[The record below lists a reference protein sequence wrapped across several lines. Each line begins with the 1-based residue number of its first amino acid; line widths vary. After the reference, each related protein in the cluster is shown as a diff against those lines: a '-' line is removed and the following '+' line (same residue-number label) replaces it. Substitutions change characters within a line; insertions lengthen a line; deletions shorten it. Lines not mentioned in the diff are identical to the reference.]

1 MPPAP
6 GGTVHLADGRR
17 LAYDELGAPHGQPI
31 VYLHGCPDC
40 RLTRHP
46 DDGLAATVGVRLI
59 AVDRPGYG
67 GSDAPRDWTRRSMA
81 GDVVALL
88 EHLGIDRCAVLGWS
102 SGGQIALASAAV
114 APERVAAVGL
124 VASTAPTP
132 FDGDAGAVAQDM
144 LPFVAPE
151 GLDAELA
158 LEHIREAKSDAYLRD
173 LDSIPA
179 LAGRLAL
186 AMQAAI
192 ANGSSGAEFDLRNLM
207 TPWDVDLG
215 TIGMPVSLWYGALD
229 DVVAPAV
236 GQALAD
242 ALPNSRLEIVE
253 GASHLLLLT
262 QWTTLLDSLARQLE
276 MEEPSCR

>member
-1 MPPAP
+1 MPAAP
-6 GGTVHLADGRR
+6 SGVLELTDGRR
-17 LAYDELGAPHGQPI
+17 LTYDDVGALDGRPI

-46 DDGLAATVGVRLI
+46 DDGIPATIGVRLI

-81 GDVVALL
+81 EDILALL
-88 EHLGIDRCAVLGWS
+88 DDLGIDRCAVLGWS
-102 SGGQIALASAAV
+102 SGGQIALACAAV

-151 GLDAELA
+151 GLDAALA
-158 LEHIREAKSDAYLRD
+158 LEHIREAKSEAYLHD
-173 LDSIPA
+173 LDSIPD
-179 LAGRLAL
+179 LDGQLAL

-192 ANGSSGAEFDLRNLM
+192 ARGSSGAEFDLRNLM

-215 TIGMPVSLWYGALD
+215 AISVPVLLWYGALD
-229 DVVAPAV
+229 DVVDPAV
-236 GQALAD
+236 GATLAS
-242 ALPNSRLEIVE
+242 ALPNSRLETVD

-262 QWTTLLDSLARQLE
+262 HWTTLLDSLARQLDL
-276 MEEPSCR
+276 EEV

>member
-1 MPPAP
+1 MPPVP
-6 GGTVHLADGRR
+6 SGTLELTDGRR
-17 LAYDELGAPHGQPI
+17 LTYDDVGAPDGRPI

-46 DDGLAATVGVRLI
+46 DDELAAAIGVRVL

-81 GDVVALL
+81 EDVVALL
-88 EHLGIDRCAVLGWS
+88 AHLNIDRSAVLGWS
-102 SGGQIALASAAV
+102 SGGQIALACAAV

-124 VASTAPTP
+124 VASTVPTP
-132 FDGDAGAVAQDM
+132 FEGDAGAVVAEM
-144 LPFVAPE
+144 LPFVAPD
-151 GLDAELA
+151 GLDPALA

-173 LDSIPA
+173 LDSVPE
-179 LAGRLAL
+179 LAGQLAL

-207 TPWDVDLG
+207 TPWDFDLG
-215 TIGMPVSLWYGALD
+215 AIEVPVSLWYGELD
-229 DVVAPAV
+229 DVVAPAL
-236 GQALAD
+236 GTALAS
-242 ALPNSRLEIVE
+242 ALPNSHLEIIE
-253 GASHLLLLT
+253 DASHLLLLT
-262 QWTTLLDSLARQLE
+262 QWTTLLESLARQLD

>member
-6 GGTVHLADGRR
+6 SGTLELTDGRR
-17 LAYDELGAPHGQPI
+17 LTYDDVGAPDGRPI

-46 DDGLAATVGVRLI
+46 DDELAAAIGVRLI

-81 GDVVALL
+81 EDVVALL
-88 EHLGIDRCAVLGWS
+88 AALDIDRSAVLGWS
-102 SGGQIALASAAV
+102 SGGQIALACAAV

-124 VASTAPTP
+124 VASTVPTP
-132 FDGDAGAVAQDM
+132 FEGDAGAVAADM

-151 GLDAELA
+151 GLDAALA

-173 LDSIPA
+173 LDSVPA
-179 LAGRLAL
+179 LADQLAL
-186 AMQAAI
+186 AMQVAI

-207 TPWDVDLG
+207 TPWDFDLG
-215 TIGMPVSLWYGALD
+215 AIEVPVSLWYGELD
-229 DVVAPAV
+229 DVVDPAI
-236 GQALAD
+236 GTALASALRNRRLAIVD
-242 ALPNSRLEIVE
+242 A
-253 GASHLLLLT
+253 ASHLLLIT
-262 QWTTLLDSLARQLE
+262 QWTTLLESLARQLD